1 MQKLKQ
7 KVADIIEHAEPNLS
21 LIGLF
26 GTLGYPVY
34 YLIWTYLYPQPYE
47 NLGFRIFC
55 ACLSM
60 PWLLYRELPK
70 RLKELFPVYF
80 FLSLFIVMP
89 YFFSFMML
97 KNEWSLVWAM
107 SFMAG
112 TFLLTL
118 IIFDWVIILTM
129 TGAGFMAAFATV
141 FLLDGSV
148 SFAYFV
154 PEYIPI
160 FLFSIAGGIIANHK
174 RQLAHQSR
182 ISLMRSLSGSIAH
195 EMRNPLSSITNAIST
210 VQSIIPDK
218 PASSREKEKFD
229 LSYSGLINIHEVIDE
244 SLLTIK
250 RGNKIIDSL
259 LATLQDGVMD
269 INNFRK
275 LSAKQIIQT
284 AVATYGYND
293 INDRTFIVEN
303 TDETFDFLGD
313 KDLFIYVLF
322 NLIKNALHYKSRP
335 DFRIEIATKR
345 DSLYNRIRVRDNGPG
360 ISPGKR
366 EIIFERFYTF
376 GKSGGNG
383 LGLSFCRRVIE
394 SFGGSIVCNS
404 EEGHWTEFVISL
416 PAYASKPARDL
427 KKEIL
432 KQKKILIV
440 DDQISN
446 RLLLARYASEW
457 DCPSDL
463 AENGAQ
469 ALEMI
474 SKTRY
479 DLILMDF
486 EMPSLDGDHAVA
498 RLRAALNIEP
508 SLAPHYMQ
516 VPVVGI
522 TALPPCDALPRAAR
536 CGMNEVI
543 SKPVK
548 KRDINRLFEQHFFS
562 ETSSATTDRNTIL
575 MGSRILLVDDNET
588 SRKFM
593 SMIMQRYGCAI
604 GQAENGKVAL
614 DLLEKEDYD
623 LILMDME
630 MPVMNGVETAMAIR
644 KGDCFR
650 RFGNFRSVPII
661 ALTGNTGKES
671 IEQVKKAGM
680 NQHLGKP
687 VFRDDLVAAA
697 TMWIKNTANA
707 EENGHPAHIDAPSLS
722 ENFREAVEREKI
734 LDHSIISS
742 LKEIGGDELLVS
754 LIGAYRSDSEKIV
767 EELDRALET
776 GDIRQFDQL
785 MHTLKGSSGSI
796 GANRLFVLSRHL
808 NEFSHRGEWPE
819 AADWQSVLKNTF
831 GITIDAM
838 DAMLKTLRR

>member
-7 KVADIIEHAEPNLS
+7 KVTEIIEHAEPNLS

-26 GTLGYPVY
+26 GILGYPVY

-55 ACLSM
+55 AFLSI
-60 PWLLYRELPK
+60 PWLVYRELPK
-70 RLKELFPVYF
+70 RLKELFPIYF

-118 IIFDWVIILTM
+118 VIFDWVIICIM
-129 TGAGFMAAFATV
+129 TGAGFMAAYATI
-141 FLLDGSV
+141 FFLDGGV

-160 FLFSIAGGIIANHK
+160 FLFSISGGIIANHK

-195 EMRNPLSSITNAIST
+195 EMRNPLSSITNAMST
-210 VQSIIPDK
+210 VQAIIPGK
-218 PASSREKEKFD
+218 PGSSEEKGKFD

-244 SLLTIK
+244 SLSTIK

-259 LATLQDGVMD
+259 LATLQDGIMD
-269 INNFRK
+269 INNFKK
-275 LSAKQIIQT
+275 LSAKKSIQT
-284 AVATYGYND
+284 AISTYGYSD
-293 INDRTFIVEN
+293 INDRKLVIEN
-303 TDETFDFLGD
+303 STETFDFLGD

-322 NLIKNALHYKSRP
+322 NLIKNALHYKDKP
-335 DFRIEIATKR
+335 DFRIEITTKR
-345 DSLYNRIRVRDNGPG
+345 DSPNNYIKVRDNGPG
-360 ISPGKR
+360 IPPGKR
-366 EIIFERFYTF
+366 DIIFDRFYTH

-394 SFGGSIVCNS
+394 SFGGSIICNS

-446 RLLLARYASEW
+446 RLLLAKYASEW

-463 AENGAQ
+463 AENGTQ
-469 ALEMI
+469 ALEML

-479 DLILMDF
+479 DLIFMDF
-486 EMPSLDGDHAVA
+486 EMPALDGDHTVA
-498 RLRAALNIEP
+498 RLRSSLNIEP

-516 VPVVGI
+516 VPVIGI
-522 TALPPCDALPRAAR
+522 TALPPGEALPRATR

-543 SKPVK
+543 AKPIK
-548 KRDINRLFEQHFFS
+548 KQDINRLFERHFFS
-562 ETSSATTDRNTIL
+562 ETSSISVDQDTIL
-575 MGSRILLVDDNET
+575 KGCRILLVDDNAT

-593 SMIMQRYGCAI
+593 SMVMQHYGCRTD
-604 GQAENGKVAL
+604 QAENGQIAL
-614 DLLEKEDYD
+614 KYLEKQDYD
-623 LILMDME
+623 IILMDME
-630 MPVMNGVETAMAIR
+630 MPVMNGIETAVAIR

-650 RFGNFRSVPII
+650 RFRNFRTIPII
-661 ALTGNTGKES
+661 ALTGNTDKES

-680 NQHLGKP
+680 NQLLGKP
-687 VFRDDLVAAA
+687 VFRDELVS
-697 TMWIKNTANA
+697 TISMWIKSVTRAKETGGPTGNDPVI
-707 EENGHPAHIDAPSLS
+707 E
-722 ENFREAVEREKI
+722 ENFREAVEREKV
-734 LDHSIISS
+734 LDHSIIYS
-742 LKEIGGDELLVS
+742 LKEIGGDELIIS
-754 LIGAYRSDSEKIV
+754 LFEVYKSDSEKII
-767 EELDRALET
+767 EELDQAAST
-776 GDIRQFDQL
+776 GNLRQFDQL
-785 MHTLKGSSGSI
+785 MHSLKGSSGSI

-808 NEFSHRGEWPE
+808 NDFSHRGEWPD
-819 AADWQSVLKNTF
+819 AADWAPVLKSTF
-831 GITIDAM
+831 SITIEAM
-838 DAMLKTLRR
+838 EDILKNLKR

>member
-1 MQKLKQ
+1 MQKLKL
-7 KVADIIEHAEPNLS
+7 KATEIIEHAEPNLS

-47 NLGFRIFC
+47 SLGFRIFC
-55 ACLSM
+55 ACLSI

-70 RLKELFPVYF
+70 RLKKFFPVYF
-80 FLSLFIVMP
+80 FLSLFFVMP

-118 IIFDWVIILTM
+118 ILFDWLIILTM
-129 TGAGFMAAFATV
+129 TGAGFMAAYATV
-141 FLLDGSV
+141 FFLDGKV
-148 SFAYFV
+148 SFAYFI

-160 FLFSIAGGIIANHK
+160 FLFSISGGIIANHK
-174 RQLAHQSR
+174 RQLAHQSK

-195 EMRNPLSSITNAIST
+195 EMRNPLSAITNAMST
-210 VQSIIPDK
+210 VQAIIPGK
-218 PASSREKEKFD
+218 PASSEEKGKFD
-229 LSYSGLINIHEVIDE
+229 LSYLGLINIHDVIDE
-244 SLLTIK
+244 SLATIK

-269 INNFRK
+269 INNFKK
-275 LSAKQIIQT
+275 LSAKKIIQT
-284 AVATYGYND
+284 AVATYGYTD
-293 INDRTFIVEN
+293 ISDRGLIAEN

-313 KDLFIYVLF
+313 KDLFIYVIF
-322 NLIKNALHYKSRP
+322 NLIKNALHYKNKP
-335 DFRIEIATKR
+335 GFKIEITTRR
-345 DSLYNRIRVRDNGPG
+345 DSLYNRIKVRDNGPG

-366 EIIFERFYTF
+366 EIIFDRFYTY

-383 LGLSFCRRVIE
+383 LGLSFCRRVID

-404 EEGHWTEFVISL
+404 EEGHWTEFVISV

-446 RLLLARYASEW
+446 RLLLSRYVAEW

-463 AENGAQ
+463 AENGTQ

-474 SKTRY
+474 AKTRY

-486 EMPSLDGDHAVA
+486 EMPSLDGDQAVA
-498 RLRAALNIEP
+498 RLRAAMDIEP
-508 SLAPHYMQ
+508 ALAPHYMQ
-516 VPVVGI
+516 VPVIGI
-522 TALPPCDALPRAAR
+522 TALPLSEALPRAAR

-543 SKPVK
+543 SKPVR
-548 KRDINRLFEQHFFS
+548 KRDINRLFERHFFS
-562 ETSSATTDRNTIL
+562 EASSAAVEQDTVL
-575 MGSRILLVDDNET
+575 KGSRILLVDDNAT

-593 SMIMQRYGCAI
+593 SMIMQHCGCSI
-604 GQAENGKVAL
+604 GQAENGQVAL

-650 RFGNFRSVPII
+650 RFENFRSIPII

-687 VFRDDLVAAA
+687 VFRDDLVATAA
-697 TMWIKNTANA
+697 MWIKNTANA
-707 EENGHPAHIDAPSLS
+707 EENGKPARNDLPSLS
-722 ENFREAVEREKI
+722 ENFREAVEREKV
-734 LDHSIISS
+734 LDNSIISS
-742 LKEIGGDELLVS
+742 LREIGSDELLVS
-754 LIGAYRSDSEKIV
+754 LLGAYRSDSEKII
-767 EELDRALET
+767 EELGRAAAT
-776 GDIRQFDQL
+776 GDIKQFDQL

-808 NEFSHRGEWPE
+808 NEFTHRGEWPD
-819 AADWQSVLKNTF
+819 AAEWESVLKNTF
-831 GITIDAM
+831 SITIEAM
-838 DAMLKTLRR
+838 EEMLKTLNR

>member
-1 MQKLKQ
+1 MQKLKL
-7 KVADIIEHAEPNLS
+7 KATEIIEHAEPNLS

-47 NLGFRIFC
+47 SLGFRIFC
-55 ACLSM
+55 ACLSI
-60 PWLLYRELPK
+60 PWLLHQELPK
-70 RLKELFPVYF
+70 RLKEFFPVYF

-118 IIFDWVIILTM
+118 ILFDWVIILAM
-129 TGAGFMAAFATV
+129 TGAGFMAAYATV
-141 FLLDGSV
+141 FFLDGKV
-148 SFAYFV
+148 SFAYFI

-160 FLFSIAGGIIANHK
+160 FLFSISGGIIANHK
-174 RQLAHQSR
+174 RQLAHQSK

-195 EMRNPLSSITNAIST
+195 EMRNPLSAITNAMST
-210 VQSIIPDK
+210 VQAIIPGK
-218 PASSREKEKFD
+218 PASSEEKGKFD
-229 LSYSGLINIHEVIDE
+229 LSYSGLINIHDVIDE
-244 SLLTIK
+244 SLATIK

-269 INNFRK
+269 INNFKK
-275 LSAKQIIQT
+275 LSAKKIIQT
-284 AVATYGYND
+284 AVATYGYTD
-293 INDRTFIVEN
+293 ISDRRLIAEN

-313 KDLFIYVLF
+313 KDLFIYVIF
-322 NLIKNALHYKSRP
+322 NLIKNALHYKNKP
-335 DFRIEIATKR
+335 DFKIEITTRR
-345 DSLYNRIRVRDNGPG
+345 DSLYNRIKVRDNGPG

-366 EIIFERFYTF
+366 EIIFDRFYTY

-383 LGLSFCRRVIE
+383 LGLSFCRRVID

-446 RLLLARYASEW
+446 RLLLSRYAAEW
-457 DCPSDL
+457 DCTSDL
-463 AENGAQ
+463 AENGTQ

-474 SKTRY
+474 GKTRY

-486 EMPSLDGDHAVA
+486 EMPSLDGDQAVA
-498 RLRAALNIEP
+498 RLRAALDIEP
-508 SLAPHYMQ
+508 ALAPHYMQ
-516 VPVVGI
+516 VPVIGI
-522 TALPPCDALPRAAR
+522 TALPLSEALPRAAR

-543 SKPVK
+543 PKPVR
-548 KRDINRLFEQHFFS
+548 KRDINRLFERHFFS
-562 ETSSATTDRNTIL
+562 EASSAAVEKDTVL
-575 MGSRILLVDDNET
+575 KGSRILLVDDNAT

-593 SMIMQRYGCAI
+593 SMIMQHCGCSI
-604 GQAENGKVAL
+604 GQAENGRVAL

-650 RFGNFRSVPII
+650 RFENFRSIPII
-661 ALTGNTGKES
+661 ALTGNTGRES
-671 IEQVKKAGM
+671 VEQVKKAGM

-697 TMWIKNTANA
+697 AMWIKNTTSA
-707 EENGHPAHIDAPSLS
+707 EENGRPARNDLPSLS
-722 ENFREAVEREKI
+722 ENFREAVEREKV
-734 LDHSIISS
+734 LDNSIISS
-742 LKEIGGDELLVS
+742 LREIGGDELLVS
-754 LIGAYRSDSEKIV
+754 LLDAYRSDSEKII
-767 EELDRALET
+767 EELGRAAAT

-808 NEFSHRGEWPE
+808 NEFTHRGEWPD
-819 AADWQSVLKNTF
+819 AAEWKSVLKNTF
-831 GITIDAM
+831 GITIEAM
-838 DAMLKTLRR
+838 EEMLKTLNR